1 MPRSVRPGRALA
13 AVRFDWTFNR
23 GHPQCGARL
32 VVDGAR
38 SGKLEER
45 EGTIAGIKRL
55 LLAFCSEQDE
65 RVVMPCPRAAFRV
78 VAEVPLVGRYC
89 LIYLAPSCIIH
100 GQAIIGR
107 ALDDR
112 RRRKLQHPKQGSL

>member
-1 MPRSVRPGRALA
+1 MHRAFPPA
-13 AVRFDWTFNR
+13 RAVSAVRFDWTFNR
-23 GHPQCGARL
+23 GHPQCGPRL

-55 LLAFCSEQDE
+55 LLAFCSEQDD
-65 RVVMPCPRAAFRV
+65 RVVMPWPRPAFRL
-78 VAEVPLVGRYC
+78 VAEVPLVAHYS

-100 GQAIIGR
+100 GQ
-107 ALDDR
+107 
-112 RRRKLQHPKQGSL
+112 ST